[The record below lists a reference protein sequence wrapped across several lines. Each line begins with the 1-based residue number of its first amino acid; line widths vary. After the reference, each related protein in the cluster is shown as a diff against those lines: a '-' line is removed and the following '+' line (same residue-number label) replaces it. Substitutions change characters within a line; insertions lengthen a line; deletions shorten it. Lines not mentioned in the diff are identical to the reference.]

1 MIPEFPHKAPKGYS
15 YEFEKDFKRNITAIW
30 LRHHRTYD
38 YNLGKPVRTIW
49 GFYNT
54 KKREYHAPVNS
65 KTVGNVVDIENT
77 RSYTAMPLNISILES
92 CFV

>member
-1 MIPEFPHKAPKGYS
+1 MIVEFPHKAPKGYS

-30 LRHHRTYD
+30 LHHHCKYD

-49 GFYNT
+49 GFYNY
-54 KKREYHAPVNS
+54 KKKQYFSPINS
-65 KTVGNVVDIENT
+65 KTIGNLVNIEDT
-77 RSYTAMPLNISILES
+77 RPHTAMPLKLTILLS